1 VSIFRVLPLNQ
12 TAGRSALHGGS
23 DGHRSSPLT
32 TSYWPADESGAV
44 RQVTVGDLLREAAA
58 TVPDRPALVDAVED
72 TPARRTWSYAQ
83 FLADAERAARAL
95 LARFSPGD
103 RIAIWAPNSADW
115 VVLQQA
121 IGLAGMVL
129 VPVNPA
135 YRARELEYVLRQ
147 SGAAGLFHIDSYR
160 GFDLAGLIEALR
172 PKLPGLRAAISFA
185 AWESFTG
192 SGDPRHELP
201 TVAPTDLLQIQYT
214 SGTTGFPRGALLHHR
229 GLINAA
235 IGVADRAGMADGG
248 VNINAMPMYHIGGGA
263 VTSMGTLAK
272 RGTFVVLPGFD
283 PALMLEAFETYRGTH
298 TLVVPT
304 MLMALLDH
312 PDREKRD
319 LSSIQT
325 IMTGATTVPAALI
338 RRTVATLNTRTT
350 TLFGQT
356 EMHGVVT
363 QTRLT
368 DTPEDQAETV
378 GQPLPRIEVKISDPV
393 TGEVQP
399 LGEPGEICCRSYQ
412 NMVGY
417 HDLPEET
424 TATIDADGWLHMGD
438 LGTMDER
445 GFVRVTGRI
454 KDMII
459 RGGINLYPR
468 EIEEVLLE
476 HPAVAEAA
484 VVGVPDEKWGEQIAA
499 IIRLVDG
506 VSPPP
511 IEELRT
517 FCRSQMSAH
526 KTPSYW
532 SFTDQLPATP
542 SGKVQKFLLRE
553 QLASGVLRT
562 QIHQEEPHPAGHRTE

>member
-1 VSIFRVLPLNQ
+1 MA
-12 TAGRSALHGGS
+12 TAPAPR
-23 DGHRSSPLT
+23 T

-58 TVPDRPALVDAVED
+58 TVPGRPALVDAVED

-83 FLADAERAARAL
+83 FLADAERTARAL

-147 SGAAGLFHIDSYR
+147 SGAAGLFHVDSYR
-160 GFDLAGLIEALR
+160 GLDLAGLVQGLR

-185 AWESFTG
+185 AWQSFTG
-192 SGDPRHELP
+192 SGDPRRELP
-201 TVAPTDLLQIQYT
+201 AVAPTDLLQIQYT

-235 IGVADRAGMADGG
+235 IGVADRAGMPDGG

-283 PALMLEAFETYRGTH
+283 PALMLEAFEIYRGTH

-350 TLFGQT
+350 ILFGQT

-363 QTRLT
+363 QTRIT

-378 GQPLPRIEVKISDPV
+378 GQPLPQIEVKIADPV

-417 HDLPEET
+417 HDMPEET
-424 TATIDADGWLHMGD
+424 AATIDADGWLHMGD

-484 VVGVPDEKWGEQIAA
+484 VVGVPDEKWGEQIAGV
-499 IIRLVDG
+499 IRLVPG
-506 VSPPP
+506 VSPPS

-517 FCRSQMSAH
+517 FCRSQLSAH
-526 KTPSYW
+526 KTPSCW

-542 SGKVQKFLLRE
+542 SGKVQKFLLRK
-553 QLASGVLRT
+553 QLASGVLKT
-562 QIHQEEPHPAGHRTE
+562 QTHQDEPHPAGNRTD

>member
-1 VSIFRVLPLNQ
+1 MAAPAPL
-12 TAGRSALHGGS
+12 A
-23 DGHRSSPLT
+23 
-32 TSYWPADESGAV
+32 TSYWPADDSGAV
-44 RQVTVGDLLREAAA
+44 RETTVGDLLREAAA
-58 TVPDRPALVDAVED
+58 MVPTRPALVDAVED
-72 TPARRTWSYAQ
+72 TPTRRTWTYAE
-83 FLADAERAARAL
+83 FLTDAERAARAL
-95 LARFSPGD
+95 LARFSPGE
-103 RIAIWAPNSADW
+103 RVAIWAPNSAHW
-115 VVLQQA
+115 VILQQA
-121 IGLAGMVL
+121 MGLAGLVL

-147 SGAAGLFHIDSYR
+147 SGAAGLFHTDAYR
-160 GFDLAGLIEALR
+160 GLDLAALVADLR
-172 PKLPGLRAAISFA
+172 PKLPALRAAISFA
-185 AWESFTG
+185 DWEPFTAD
-192 SGDPRHELP
+192 GDPARELP
-201 TVAPTDLLQIQYT
+201 AVTPTDLLQIQYT
-214 SGTTGFPRGALLHHR
+214 SGTTGFPKGALLHHR
-229 GLINAA
+229 GLVNAA
-235 IGVADRAGMADGG
+235 IGVADRAGMPDGG

-319 LSSIQT
+319 LSSIQA

-338 RRTVATLNTRTT
+338 RRTVETLGTRTT
-350 TLFGQT
+350 ILFGQT

-378 GQPLPRIEVKISDPV
+378 GQPLPRIEVKIADPD
-393 TGEVQP
+393 TGDVQP

-417 HDLPEET
+417 HDMPEET
-424 TATIDADGWLHMGD
+424 AAAIDADGWLHMGD

-468 EIEEVLLE
+468 EIEEVLLD
-476 HPAVAEAA
+476 HPAIAEAA

-499 IIRLVDG
+499 IIRLVPG
-506 VSPPP
+506 ACPPS
-511 IEELRT
+511 IDELRV
-517 FCRSQMSAH
+517 FCRTQMSAH
-526 KTPSYW
+526 KTPTYW
-532 SFTDQLPATP
+532 TFTDQLPATP

-553 QLASGVLRT
+553 QLASGQLVTHTAQEASHDGGELAGGAVART
-562 QIHQEEPHPAGHRTE
+562 A